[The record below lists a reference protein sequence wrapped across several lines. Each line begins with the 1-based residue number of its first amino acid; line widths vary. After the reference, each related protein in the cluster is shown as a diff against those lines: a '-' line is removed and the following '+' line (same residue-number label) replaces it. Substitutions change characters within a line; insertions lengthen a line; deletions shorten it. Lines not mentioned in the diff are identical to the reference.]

1 MKPVVFLGPS
11 LPLDKAKNVL
21 NATYL
26 PPCAMGD
33 VYRCV
38 QKKVTAIVIIDGFF
52 EQRPAVW
59 HKEILYAISQGI
71 PVFGGSSMGALRA
84 AELHA
89 FGMLGVGDIFEAYAS
104 GIIEDDD
111 EVAVV
116 HTDRSDGYRPI
127 SEAMVNIRAGL
138 KQALLENIVSEGE
151 MNSLVELAK
160 SKFYPERNWALILKA
175 AKTLLSGERFDRL
188 YAKITGDNPP
198 NQKRDDAVS
207 TLKYVAEMLTNGL
220 EPQKVTFNFE
230 PTCFWDRVVE
240 EFSSIGEEQDG
251 HEVNVHIAQLRN
263 HVRLFAKERE
273 GILNDALL
281 LSLAYKNDKKN
292 GQLSIDTREA
302 MIAFRRKRHL
312 DTPESLRQWMKA
324 NEVDESACLM
334 LVEME
339 HVLNRVL
346 QNSGSQVDKHLLMAL
361 KLSGRYEELVKHV
374 SSKWAY
380 SEGMEMA
387 QLFTSNDSHN
397 ADIINWYQKHHS
409 VIHSDVKRHAETLGV
424 ASEKEFMDELLR
436 ELNFQGSVS

>member
-1 MKPVVFLGPS
+1 MKPIVFLGPS
-11 LPLDKAKNVL
+11 LPLDQARDVL

-38 QKKVTAIVIIDGFF
+38 QEKVPAIIIIDGFF

-89 FGMLGVGDIFEAYAS
+89 FGMVGVGKIFEAYAS

-116 HTDRSDGYRPI
+116 HTERSDGYRPI

-138 KQALLENIVSEGE
+138 KQAHIENIISESE
-151 MNSLVELAK
+151 MNTLVDLAK
-160 SKFYPERNWALILKA
+160 SKFYPERNWALILETAKA
-175 AKTLLSGERFDRL
+175 LLSGKRFDRL

-198 NQKRDDAVS
+198 NQKRDDALS

-220 EPQKVTFNFE
+220 KPQEVTFNFE

-240 EFSSIGEEQDG
+240 EFSSIGKEQEG
-251 HEVNVHIAQLRN
+251 PEGNVHVAQLRN
-263 HVRLFAKERE
+263 HVRLFVKERE
-273 GILNDALL
+273 GILNEALL
-281 LSLAYKNDKKN
+281 LSLAYKDGKKH

-312 DTPESLRQWMKA
+312 DTPESLRQWMIA

-346 QNSGSQVDKHLLMAL
+346 QNRSFQVDKHLLMAL

-380 SEGMEMA
+380 SESMEMT
-387 QLFTSNDSHN
+387 QLFTPNDSHN
-397 ADIINWYQKHHS
+397 ADVVDWYQKHHN
-409 VIHSDVKRHAETLGV
+409 VIHSDVKQHAKTLGI
-424 ASEKEFMDELLR
+424 ASEKEFMNELLR
-436 ELNFQGSVS
+436 EYSHEYC